1 MAVRCPSC
9 KTENATEAR
18 RCTSCG
24 KKFRRPRRRSGDAD
38 EDGQLGSLG
47 GPATVAAFRCTAL
60 GLIPGLGLVCGPVGV
75 VLALRAY
82 RLEKAGPPRKGS
94 SPALGVLALA
104 AGVLVTSWAGVLLM
118 IHGLSAMAR

>member
-9 KTENATEAR
+9 KTENTAEAR

-24 KKFRRPRRRSGDAD
+24 ETIRKPRRRPSAD
-38 EDGQLGSLG
+38 EDPQAIGLG
-47 GPATVAAFRCTAL
+47 GRATVAAFRCTAL

-75 VLALRAY
+75 VLSLTAY
-82 RLEKAGPPRKGS
+82 RLEKAGPPRKGR

-104 AGVLVTSWAGVLLM
+104 LFVLCANWAGLLLM
-118 IHGLSAMAR
+118 IYGLSAAAAH